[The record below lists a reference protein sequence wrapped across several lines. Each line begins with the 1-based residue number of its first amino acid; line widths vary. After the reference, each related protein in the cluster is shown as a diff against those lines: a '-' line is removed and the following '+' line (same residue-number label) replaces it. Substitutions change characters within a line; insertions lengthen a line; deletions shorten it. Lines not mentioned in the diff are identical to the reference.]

1 MKSTD
6 LFATGTLVVI
16 GFAGGVFFEKYHNLK
31 NTPEATITKL
41 ENAKEE
47 SKKAKKEYDAA
58 YKANQEVLTKIQNT
72 KDQYKAEVR
81 ADVEAKVRKELE
93 NYISKADETYEKA
106 KKENELASVK
116 LELSKRQVGV
126 VLPTRNFLD

>member
-1 MKSTD
+1 MKSAD
-6 LFATGTLVVI
+6 LFAAGAIAI
-16 GFAGGVFFEKYHNLK
+16 GFTCGVIFEKYHNLK

-41 ENAKEE
+41 QNAKEE

>member
-16 GFAGGVFFEKYHNLK
+16 GFVGGVFFEKYHNLK

-126 VLPTRNFLD
+126 ILPTRNFLD